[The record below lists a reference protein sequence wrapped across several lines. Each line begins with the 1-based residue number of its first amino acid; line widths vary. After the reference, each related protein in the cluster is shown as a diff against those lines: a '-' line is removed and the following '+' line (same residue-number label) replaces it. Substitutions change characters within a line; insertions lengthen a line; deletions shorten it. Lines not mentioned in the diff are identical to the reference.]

1 MVFLASPAP
10 APNFLERLHRPA
22 RPWLR
27 LRDHHGQPSLL
38 VAPSSSRV
46 KIMSSSGPG
55 KESGVVELDH
65 DGCGQGQ
72 GGGPGHSGLC
82 SILEN
87 SALASGGPSEDLELD
102 KS

>member
-27 LRDHHGQPSLL
+27 LRHHHGQPSLL

-46 KIMSSSGPG
+46 KMMSSSGPG
-55 KESGVVELDH
+55 KESGVVALDH

-72 GGGPGHSGLC
+72 GGGPGHSGRC

-87 SALASGGPSEDLELD
+87 SALASGAGEDLELD